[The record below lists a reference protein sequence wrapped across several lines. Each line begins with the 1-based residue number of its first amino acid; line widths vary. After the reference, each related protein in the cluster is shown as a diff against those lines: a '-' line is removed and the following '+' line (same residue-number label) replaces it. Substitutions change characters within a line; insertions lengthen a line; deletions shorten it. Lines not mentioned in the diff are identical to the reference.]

1 MGPVRFNTETV
12 ARVPTG
18 LKGIYAIYDAEFS
31 EGSAYIGRSESCIK
45 TRLEAHLNPKS
56 RNGSKSIHMLVE
68 HNHDLWFSYEENDN
82 ARFTEAEEIFKFQ
95 KPPAN
100 RRYEW
105 KPLRDEWGS
114 L

>member
-1 MGPVRFNTETV
+1 MGPVRFNEDNV
-12 ARVPTG
+12 RKLRTG

-31 EGSAYIGRSESCIK
+31 QASAYIGRSESCIK
-45 TRLEAHLNPKS
+45 TRLMAHLKPK
-56 RNGSKSIHMLVE
+56 NNKGSKSIHMLVE
-68 HNHDLWFSYEENDN
+68 HKHELWFSYEETSNS
-82 ARFTEAEEIFKFQ
+82 RFKEAEEIFKFQ